1 MLNITNTHIIQHN
14 VRNYFNNKELLHS
27 NWDEEN
33 PDIILLNATCIN
45 PDNPNHKIKYKDY
58 KTYSTPKGLNN
69 GSAILVKNNIKHV
82 ATHTGDEQL
91 LVITVNTSGGLITIA
106 TFYRPFDDKK
116 SNSKLVA

>member
-45 PDNPNHKIKYKDY
+45 PDNPNHIIKYKDY
-58 KTYSTPKGLNN
+58 KTYTTPKGLNN
-69 GSAILVKNNIKHV
+69 GSAILVKKNIKHV
-82 ATHTGDEQL
+82 VTRTGDEQL
-91 LVITVNTSGGLITIA
+91 LAITIND
-106 TFYRPFDDKK
+106 YSLK
-116 SNSKLVA
+116 SYEIASHN